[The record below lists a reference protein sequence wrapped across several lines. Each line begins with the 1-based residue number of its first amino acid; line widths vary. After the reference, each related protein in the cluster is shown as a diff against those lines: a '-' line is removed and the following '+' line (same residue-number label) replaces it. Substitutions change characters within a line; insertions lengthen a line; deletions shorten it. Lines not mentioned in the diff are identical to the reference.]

1 MTDLMN
7 DIGKRLP
14 YNERAEYLSSLVD
27 SAAEKAIVHDA
38 HARRRRRLSM
48 MAASV
53 AAVAL
58 LVIGIG
64 VAVNNNIG
72 SSIPVTAQADGPLDE
87 FLNTLTDEEAAQLTY
102 YEIEEIPEY

>member
-1 MTDLMN
+1 MN

-14 YNERAEYLSSLVD
+14 YRESKEYLNSLVD
-27 SAAEKAIVHDA
+27 NAAERSIVHHA
-38 HARRRRRLSM
+38 HARRRKHLSM

-53 AAVAL
+53 AAVVL

-64 VAVNNNIG
+64 VTVSHNI
-72 SSIPVTAQADGPLDE
+72 SRSAPVTRQADGPLDE
-87 FLNTLTDEEAAQLTY
+87 FLNTLSDEEAAQLTY

>member
-27 SAAEKAIVHDA
+27 STTEKAIVHDA
-38 HARRRRRLSM
+38 HARRSRRLSM

>member
-27 SAAEKAIVHDA
+27 SATEKAIVHDA

-64 VAVNNNIG
+64 VAVNNNI